1 MIRFAI
7 LLVLVI
13 VAIIACQYF
22 LSRPKPP
29 VRQRVMCPEC
39 AGTGVGEVE
48 FLGKRHRTECP
59 MCGGTKWLLKEK

>member
-29 VRQRVMCPEC
+29 VRQRVPCPEC

-48 FLGKRHRTECP
+48 FLGKLYRTKCP
-59 MCGGTKWLLKEK
+59 MCSGTKWLLKEK